1 MQRGRIHALIH
12 CNSPGW
18 SISHPFACTFSRKT
32 KANRTEMQATEQK
45 RRMTL
50 KTQLSESKLCSAQ
63 LQRRQS
69 DLKPLIHKHICPKPS
84 GCKAASHHK
93 LASLSLTKAVP
104 LTEVC
109 WSMKIGIS
117 HLPVS
122 YSPTVY
128 MSTKDG
134 RQISLTTQDS
144 RVLFYNSSILLH
156 CNAASKVFHCHEESR
171 KSSRTLGHC
180 HTT

>member
-1 MQRGRIHALIH
+1 
-12 CNSPGW
+12 
-18 SISHPFACTFSRKT
+18 
-32 KANRTEMQATEQK
+32 MQATEQK

-84 GCKAASHHK
+84 GFKAASHHK

-104 LTEVC
+104 LTGVC
-109 WSMKIGIS
+109 WSMKICIS
-117 HLPVS
+117 HPPVS

-128 MSTKDG
+128 VSTKDG
-134 RQISLTTQDS
+134 RQISLTTQKCS
-144 RVLFYNSSILLH
+144 STTLPFSFTVMLPLKFFIVMKKVGRVH
-156 CNAASKVFHCHEESR
+156 
-171 KSSRTLGHC
+171 GP
-180 HTT
+180 